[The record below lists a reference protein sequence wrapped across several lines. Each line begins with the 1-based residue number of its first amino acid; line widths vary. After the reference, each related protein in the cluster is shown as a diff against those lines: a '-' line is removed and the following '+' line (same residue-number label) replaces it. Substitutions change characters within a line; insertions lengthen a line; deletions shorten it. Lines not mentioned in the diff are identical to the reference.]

1 MRLSESLLSDLDA
14 LVAKGAY
21 QSRAAAIRA
30 GIEAILHAERQRR
43 IDREIV
49 EGYTLHPPTEAEAH
63 AAFVSMRD
71 AIAEEPW

>member
-14 LVAKGAY
+14 LVSKGAY

-49 EGYTLHPPTEAEAH
+49 EGYTLHPPTEAETH

>member
-14 LVAKGAY
+14 LVSKGAY

-49 EGYTLHPPTEAEAH
+49 EGYTLHPPIEAEEH
-63 AAFVSMRD
+63 AAFASMRD